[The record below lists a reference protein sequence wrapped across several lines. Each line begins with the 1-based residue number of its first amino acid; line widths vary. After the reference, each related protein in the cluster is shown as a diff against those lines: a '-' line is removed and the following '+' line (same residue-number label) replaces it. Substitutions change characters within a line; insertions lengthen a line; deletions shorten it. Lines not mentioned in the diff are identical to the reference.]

1 MPGFGVE
8 NTDLNASR
16 LCQLI
21 LKYLDQCLEV
31 RFKWMKNVNLKT
43 VIPKM
48 NRNDDESDEN

>member
-1 MPGFGVE
+1 MPDFGVE
-8 NTDLNASR
+8 NTDLNAPR

-21 LKYLDQCLEV
+21 LKYLDQCIEV